1 MGKEG
6 LPRKVR
12 GLAPDQGGQALGVC
26 SFLQSSV
33 PTQTVLFLECLFRQV
48 RWPSGQNTLGLLAC
62 PLVSTG
68 MPCTHVG
75 VCMSVH
81 TREHT

>member
-1 MGKEG
+1 MGKKG

-12 GLAPDQGGQALGVC
+12 GLAPDQGGQALGLY

-33 PTQTVLFLECLFRQV
+33 PIQTFLFLECLFRQV
-48 RWPSGQNTLGLLAC
+48 RWPSGQKTLGLLAC

-68 MPCTHVG
+68 MPCMHVG
-75 VCMSVH
+75 VLMGVH
-81 TREHT
+81 MHEHT